1 MGAFVRLRAQRR
13 LSGWIVV
20 AFLVLGVISAGHH
33 HALAAS
39 DEAADCVVCRAADPV
54 RIVLPDV
61 VVPDVVLTSVV
72 TPALTEPAHLQSFPR
87 CSPRAPPVAA

>member
-39 DEAADCVVCRAADPV
+39 DEASDCVVCRAADPV
-54 RIVLPDV
+54 RIELPDV
-61 VVPDVVLTSVV
+61 VVPDVVLTSAV
-72 TPALTEPAHLQSFPR
+72 TPELTEPTHPQPFPR
-87 CSPRAPPVAA
+87 FSPRAPPVAA